1 VIRRWLRRS
10 AVCALMATIMA
21 TVMAA
26 PVAKYM
32 LHTAVAGDPD
42 GKVLYTIDFSSQ
54 PDGSAVPW
62 LEQNGY
68 IIALDAAELNPRFDN
83 GQLVLSTDDKI
94 AGIIG
99 KWLTD
104 SDQLRDVERV
114 RFEWSVSRFPEGA
127 NWEADNNRVAL
138 AAMVFFGTEKLSSGL
153 PFGVNA
159 APYFLSPFIA
169 RVEPAGKTYL
179 GTLYQKGGRY
189 ISVPAQDTSGGIFST
204 DFEVRQR
211 FKQVFGKAEVP
222 AISGI
227 AFQMNTKDTSGGA
240 VAAIRRITFLGH

>member
-1 VIRRWLRRS
+1 VIGRWLRHGS
-10 AVCALMATIMA
+10 VLAVVA

-26 PVAKYM
+26 LIAKYM
-32 LHTAVAGDPD
+32 VHPAIAGEPQ
-42 GKVLYTIDFSSQ
+42 GKVLHTIDFSKQ
-54 PDGSAVPW
+54 PDGTAVPW

-68 IIALDAAELNPRFDN
+68 IIALDAVDLKPRFEK
-83 GQLVLSTDDKI
+83 GQLVLSTDDEV

-104 SDQLRDVERV
+104 GKSLTGVERV
-114 RFEWSVSRFPEGA
+114 RIEWGVSHFPEGA
-127 NWEADNNRVAL
+127 NWEAHNNRVAL

-169 RVEPAGKTYL
+169 RVEPADKMYI

-189 ISVPAQDTSGGIFST
+189 ISVAAPDTSGGIFST
-204 DFEVRQR
+204 DFEVQQR
-211 FKQVFGKAEVP
+211 FKQAFGMSEVP
-222 AISGI
+222 PISGF
-227 AFQMNTKDTSGGA
+227 AFQMNTKDTNGGA

>member
-1 VIRRWLRRS
+1 MTGLWRFLGRVALLAVIVVVAEFS
-10 AVCALMATIMA
+10 SQN
-21 TVMAA
+21 AA
-26 PVAKYM
+26 
-32 LHTAVAGDPD
+32 AGEPED
-42 GKVLYTIDFSSQ
+42 KVLYVVDFSGQ
-54 PDGSAVPW
+54 PDGSAIPW
-62 LEQNGY
+62 LEENGY
-68 IIALDAAELNPRFDN
+68 IMALDAVELNPRFEK

-104 SDQLRDVERV
+104 SKQLRRVERV
-114 RFEWSVSRFPEGA
+114 RFEWGVTRFPEGA
-127 NWEADNNRVAL
+127 NWEADKKRVAL
-138 AAMVFFGTEKLSSGL
+138 AAMVFFGKEKLSSGL

-169 RVEPAGKTYL
+169 REEPAGKTYV

-189 ISVPAQDTSGGIFST
+189 ISVPAPDKSSGIFST

-211 FKQVFGKAEVP
+211 FKEAFGMSEVP
-222 AISGI
+222 TISGI

-240 VAAIRRITFLGH
+240 VAAIRRITFLGR

>member
-1 VIRRWLRRS
+1 MIRLCREIRHGALL
-10 AVCALMATIMA
+10 AVMVA
-21 TVMAA
+21 VMAEF
-26 PVAKYM
+26 V
-32 LHTAVAGDPD
+32 LQTAVASEPA
-42 GKVLYTIDFSSQ
+42 GKVLHTIDFSSQ

-62 LEQNGY
+62 LEQHGY
-68 IIALDAAELNPRFDN
+68 IIALDAAELNPRFEN

-169 RVEPAGKTYL
+169 RVEPAGKMYL

-189 ISVPAQDTSGGIFST
+189 ISVPAPDTSGGIFST

-211 FKQVFGKAEVP
+211 FKQVFGKSEVP

-240 VAAIRRITFLGH
+240 VAAIRRITFLGQ